1 MLTKDMEQMKMM
13 KPTFRQFLERFP
25 EVDLPI
31 TLTEESHLEF
41 SRRNPPLPQEM
52 IHEFIHAIEESEFD
66 EFTEFIPCVKLPKTD
81 GFNAIVY
88 WRAGL
93 MNYEY
98 TLATFTEKGQ
108 FIEKKVIAGTK
119 IHDGLLV
126 RSVAT
131 IEDDWLIYIVLGKSD
146 PNEETFTAIDSRSL
160 NMELLATGEII
171 TV

>member
-1 MLTKDMEQMKMM
+1 MLFTMMEQMKMM
-13 KPTFRQFLERFP
+13 KPTFSQFLDKFP
-25 EVDLPI
+25 EVELPI

-41 SRRNPPLPQEM
+41 SRRNLPLPQEM
-52 IHEFIHAIEESEFD
+52 IFEFIHAIEQSEFD

-81 GFNAIVY
+81 GFNAIIY

-93 MNYEY
+93 MDYEY
-98 TLATFTEKGQ
+98 TLATFSEKGQ

-119 IHDGLLV
+119 VHDGSLV

-146 PNEETFTAIDSRSL
+146 PNEEKFTAVDSRSF